1 MVNPFMIMI
10 MQSHEDADKIIKEI
24 KQYIDTLDIAPQ
36 EIEFDIPDTILDYD
50 KKRIEEEIKKYY
62 FNKRYK

>member
-1 MVNPFMIMI
+1 MVNPFMVMI
-10 MQSHEDADKIIKEI
+10 MQSHEDADKIIEEI
-24 KQYIDTLDIAPQ
+24 KQYIDNLDIALQ